1 MENIAVTIAG
11 VLGNLGSSVLVAL
24 VIFGVDYIA
33 NLIKGLF

>member
-1 MENIAVTIAG
+1 MSPAKRTTVRIVSALLFI
-11 VLGNLGSSVLVAL
+11 VLVAL